1 MAEDLIGNLTNY
13 RLQLQQVEA
22 ALTTDPDND
31 DLLKLKSD
39 LQEVITLTQELVSSQ
54 TQKASNNDSDA
65 DDDDDDEEELPSAA
79 ASSAAIAAETRAWLS
94 SDYAWKAGDKCRAP
108 WSDNHQYY
116 AAKVD
121 EVLEDGTCSVIF
133 EKYGTTEI
141 TQLSLLRP
149 WDEAA
154 EEEAAAAKKPKTKK
168 DLSIAQREYKKK
180 KAQKKAQRLKQMEDE
195 REQDKNKWI
204 NFNSKV
210 FSKTSKGKVK
220 KSIFATPD
228 STSGRVGVGTCGVSG
243 RPMTKFTYMEK
254 WKK

>member
-1 MAEDLIGNLTNY
+1 
-13 RLQLQQVEA
+13 LQQVEA
-22 ALTTDPDND
+22 ALTTDPDNE

-39 LQEVITLTQELVSSQ
+39 LQEVITLTQELVDNRVRRF
-54 TQKASNNDSDA
+54 ADSDQ
-65 DDDDDDEEELPSAA
+65 DDDDDEDNDGESSPVAA
-79 ASSAAIAAETRAWLS
+79 TSSASAAAETRAWLS
-94 SDYAWKAGDKCRAP
+94 SDITWKAGYKCRAP

-116 AAKVD
+116 AATVD
-121 EVLEDGTCSVIF
+121 EILEDGSCSVIF
-133 EKYGTTEI
+133 ERYGTTEV

-149 WDEAA
+149 WDEA
-154 EEEAAAAKKPKTKK
+154 EEEEGTAAKKPKTKK
-168 DLSIAQREYKKK
+168 DLSLAQREYKKK

-204 NFNSKV
+204 QFNSKV

-228 STSGRVGVGTCGVSG
+228 TTSGRVGVGTCGVSG

-254 WKK
+254 YKK